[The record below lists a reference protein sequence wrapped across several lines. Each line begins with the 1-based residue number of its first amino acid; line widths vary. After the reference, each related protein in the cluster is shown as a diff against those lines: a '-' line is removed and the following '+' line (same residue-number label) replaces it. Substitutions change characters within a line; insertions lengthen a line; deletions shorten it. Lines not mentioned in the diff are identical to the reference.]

1 MIGEIKMQKITPFLW
16 FDHQAE
22 QAMNFYTSVFK
33 NGRVGQISR
42 YGEAG
47 PGPAGSVLTAS
58 FELDGLQITALNG
71 GPVFSFTPAI
81 SFFVNCQTE
90 TELDGLWE
98 SLSTGG
104 STLMPLQQYPFSRK
118 FGWLAD
124 RYGVSWQL
132 NLGAR
137 PQNIIPFLLFVGEQ
151 HGKAE
156 EAINLYTSLFDDSG
170 VDTLVRYGAG
180 QEEPE
185 GSVMQAVFRLAG
197 QEFMAMDSSLEHA
210 FTFNEAVSFQV
221 DCRSQEEVDFFWEK
235 LGEGGDESAQQCGW
249 LKDRYGVSWQ
259 IVPYRLIELISD
271 PDPEKARRVT
281 EAMLQMKKIEIPLL
295 EQAYREGS

>member
-1 MIGEIKMQKITPFLW
+1 MIGEMNMQKITPFLW

-33 NGRVGQISR
+33 NARVGQIMR

-71 GPVFSFTPAI
+71 GPHFNFTPAI

-90 TELDGLWE
+90 AELDRLWE
-98 SLSTGG
+98 SLSAGG

-124 RYGVSWQL
+124 QYGVSWQL
-132 NLGAR
+132 TLGGR
-137 PQNIIPFLLFVGEQ
+137 EQKINPFLLFVGEQ
-151 HGKAE
+151 HGKVE
-156 EAINLYTSLFDDSG
+156 EAMHFYTSLFEDSG
-170 VDTLVRYGAG
+170 IIDLVRFGPDQG
-180 QEEPE
+180 EPE
-185 GSVMQAVFRLAG
+185 GSVMQGVFRLAG
-197 QEFMAMDSSLEHA
+197 QEFRAMESSLEHA

-221 DCRSQEEVDFFWEK
+221 DCRSQEEVDFFWQK
-235 LGEGGDESAQQCGW
+235 LGEGGDPDAQQCGW

-259 IVPYRLIELISD
+259 IVPYRLIELMSD

-281 EAMLQMKKIEIPLL
+281 EAMLQMKKIEIPSL